1 LAGIKKAR
9 TVTLA
14 RLLAGLSIPEVGEET
29 AKLLAGQ
36 FLTLAKLR
44 AATREE
50 LEAVPE
56 VGPVAAA
63 AVTDWFAEAGHQ
75 KMLAKLL
82 NELTIEKVAAPATS
96 GKLSGQTFVLTGTLN
111 SLSRED
117 AKARIENLGGKVV
130 GSVSAK
136 TSYVVAGENP
146 GSKLEKARQLGVRV
160 LEETEFKN
168 MLESA

>member
-1 LAGIKKAR
+1 
-9 TVTLA
+9 
-14 RLLAGLSIPEVGEET
+14 
-29 AKLLAGQ
+29 
-36 FLTLAKLR
+36 
-44 AATREE
+44 
-50 LEAVPE
+50 
-56 VGPVAAA
+56 
-63 AVTDWFAEAGHQ
+63 
-75 KMLAKLL
+75 
-82 NELTIEKVAAPATS
+82 VAAPATS